1 MAAVPFGIVGAVFA
15 HLILGLDLGLLSIFG
30 IVGLSGV
37 VVNDA
42 LVLID
47 FVNAEYRSGKPM
59 DEAIIAAAKIR
70 FRPIMLTSL
79 TTFLGVF
86 PIIIERSLQAQFLV
100 PMAASIG
107 FGIIFATSIIMLLVP
122 ALTMLQHR
130 LLGRGRRPEGVPPAD
145 TQLET
150 A

>member
-1 MAAVPFGIVGAVFA
+1 MYALLAIPFGSYVEPLIIMAAVPFGIVGAVFA

-59 DEAIIAAAKIR
+59 DDRVCRNHRVSRRALSQI
-70 FRPIMLTSL
+70 
-79 TTFLGVF
+79 GV
-86 PIIIERSLQAQFLV
+86 IGARRRRLLMGLRGGCEYQRSRLV
-100 PMAASIG
+100 PQFPRPS
-107 FGIIFATSIIMLLVP
+107 V
-122 ALTMLQHR
+122 
-130 LLGRGRRPEGVPPAD
+130 LGDAEEYLRD
-145 TQLET
+145 TR
-150 A
+150 